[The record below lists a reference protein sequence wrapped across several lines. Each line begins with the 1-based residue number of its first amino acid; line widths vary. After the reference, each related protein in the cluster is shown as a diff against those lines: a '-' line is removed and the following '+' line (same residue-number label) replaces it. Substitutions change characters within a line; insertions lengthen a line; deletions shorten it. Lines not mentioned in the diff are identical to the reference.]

1 MKNTLVSLQNSLQLS
16 SCIFNYYNNNLD
28 MDSFIQDQLYL
39 RSNNNTIIEYNNTLL
54 LETNTNKSMSLMTS
68 DENPSDYYES
78 QVMSMHSILNE
89 YYSIYKKY
97 SIHLPVQIP
106 LTHPDYTKIITI
118 LLNRSCNSQLI
129 ENEINYNILPFS
141 KQYNIN
147 LNQVLTEYIKD
158 KIQHDSLIN
167 IDYIYL
173 LWKHIDNDIQKTEL
187 LLDIHLFL
195 SLPYNEVIMKM
206 IQEALCVVCCYCTI
220 VTSS

>member
-1 MKNTLVSLQNSLQLS
+1 
-16 SCIFNYYNNNLD
+16 
-28 MDSFIQDQLYL
+28 
-39 RSNNNTIIEYNNTLL
+39 
-54 LETNTNKSMSLMTS
+54 MTS

-106 LTHPDYTKIITI
+106 LTYPDYTKIITI

-129 ENEINYNILPFS
+129 ENEINYNIIPFS